1 MDRIRAGL
9 SKRNPAVPPESKH
22 IQDSST
28 DLQGKGRVRKA
39 PKNLEQLLGSDITKK
54 DSGAERSG
62 NPSLVFKKKKS
73 KHISASSFGS
83 KDIQDSSADLICMG
97 KERKASKTFEQF
109 LDSRITK
116 KVSSTDR
123 SSDAYGDFKKKKNK
137 KKSHN
142 LHSKKISSSS
152 LNTAFGPYPTT
163 EDPPGF
169 NKYLNYMTLTTKG
182 LKASLGKSQKEDQES
197 SKNLSMPSGSGPL
210 SHGRYGVYSS
220 TGDHDSSSNEEE
232 SLPIDCYV
240 SSSDEPWEE
249 DEGEEDYGMDYD
261 EEPYSDDGFIPE
273 SEDEDTANNKSLEKS
288 RAFGSDGDKKKG
300 EAEQDIVTINIDLD
314 DFEQENVESMGDSE
328 SSTEFT
334 GMKRVVPK
342 VKQMSHRMEKSSAES
357 ADSDDDVLVIAEE
370 TGSTDD
376 KLRKKENERGTLKSR
391 DDRTVLEGSGS
402 QNIAKKPSETDIGA
416 KKISSIPS
424 VSQGTIVSKTSQDSS
439 QSTQP
444 IKPQGEGSGVKQNK
458 APLVNVIDEIMNR
471 LTGGLSSGNSSAGEN
486 TDEALGPR
494 RVGFDVSASNSD
506 GREKGPEKLLNKSS
520 TSALIV
526 TDSIQSRDRQSSV
539 VSLKPKGDVSSSG
552 NLISTAVG
560 LASNS
565 IHHREKH
572 VSDTSL
578 KHNEDENPSDVALP
592 DSDSSSADNVDNQEN
607 TSTLTSTAANSIQ
620 HEEGSDTGLYLKQK
634 ERAQARGVM
643 LDDSEDSSVDEVDG
657 QQSTKALTTMSLN
670 DSYHEKENGSPVGE
684 QESVAST
691 SHSELTASVL
701 NELQCAEEKN
711 SAVTLQKKT
720 GALQMTGALADLIS
734 RAKTI
739 VENDDSI
746 DSSDDSESEEEED
759 IEDEVEDDDSD
770 EESSDDEEM
779 EVEKKEDNVAEY
791 GSGSNDSEIK
801 KQDITDIDK
810 DDADQSDV
818 SEEKGQSVKKPEGN
832 SVVQNICES
841 INSAVRKEE
850 EVEHREDTSADEAAK
865 DPLFVAEEKDQGTL
879 KQGKSSIGDGST
891 SPPFFAKA
899 LEGEKEI
906 QDGFSVGEDV
916 TDDDAA
922 CLSYAAMGNDEDH
935 DEALFDAGNP
945 SPPSS
950 PISLD
955 MNIASD
961 DDIEDTA
968 DEDPC
973 APSLQPSRTPCIA
986 GTSTDETRSRP
997 QEMSSRAEPSSL
1009 SLQDSTLDEAI
1020 SFLDIEKNSDGTLNV
1035 LLKGDYDDQKLDELF
1050 EKPGVMDYIMTA
1062 AAKKP

>member
-9 SKRNPAVPPESKH
+9 SKRNPAVLPESKH

-28 DLQGKGRVRKA
+28 DLEGRGRVRKA
-39 PKNLEQLLGSDITKK
+39 PKNLEQLLGSHITKK
-54 DSGAERSG
+54 DSSAERSG
-62 NPSLVFKKKKS
+62 SPSLVFKKKKS

-83 KDIQDSSADLICMG
+83 KDIHDSSADLTCMG

-116 KVSSTDR
+116 KDSSTER
-123 SSDAYGDFKKKKNK
+123 SSDAYGDFKKKKSK
-137 KKSHN
+137 KKSHS
-142 LHSKKISSSS
+142 LHSKKTSSSS

-163 EDPPGF
+163 KYPPGF
-169 NKYLNYMTLTTKG
+169 NKYLNYMPLTKKD
-182 LKASLGKSQKEDQES
+182 LKASLSKSQKEDQES
-197 SKNLSMPSGSGPL
+197 SKDLSVPSSSGPL

-240 SSSDEPWEE
+240 SSSDEPWED

-273 SEDEDTANNKSLEKS
+273 SEDEDTANDKSLEKS

-300 EAEQDIVTINIDLD
+300 ESEQDIVTINIDLD
-314 DFEQENVESMGDSE
+314 DFEHENVESMGDSE
-328 SSTEFT
+328 SSVEFT

-342 VKQMSHRMEKSSAES
+342 VKQMSHRKEKSSAES

-370 TGSTDD
+370 AGSTNN
-376 KLRKKENERGTLKSR
+376 KLKKKENERRTLESR
-391 DDRTVLEGSGS
+391 EGKTVLEGRGS
-402 QNIAKKPSETDIGA
+402 QNIAKKPSKTDRGA
-416 KKISSIPS
+416 KKASSIPT
-424 VSQGTIVSKTSQDSS
+424 VSQRTLVSKTSQDSS

-444 IKPQGEGSGVKQNK
+444 IEPQGERSGVKQNK

-486 TDEALGPR
+486 TDEAPGPS
-494 RVGFDVSASNSD
+494 RVGFDVSASTSD
-506 GREKGPEKLLNKSS
+506 DGKKGPERLLNKSS
-520 TSALIV
+520 TSAVIV
-526 TDSIQSRDRQSSV
+526 TDSIQSKDRQSLA
-539 VSLKPKGDVSSSG
+539 VSLKPNGDASLSKDQRSSHGGVQPSG
-552 NLISTAVG
+552 VIL
-560 LASNS
+560 
-565 IHHREKH
+565 
-572 VSDTSL
+572 D
-578 KHNEDENPSDVALP
+578 DC
-592 DSDSSSADNVDNQEN
+592 DSSSADNVNNQES
-607 TSTLTSTAANSIQ
+607 TSALTATAANSIQ
-620 HEEGSDTGLYLKQK
+620 HEQGSDTSLSWKNK
-634 ERAQARGVM
+634 EHAQERGVM
-643 LDDSEDSSVDEVDG
+643 SDDSEDSSDDEVDG
-657 QQSTKALTTMSLN
+657 QQSTMALTAMSLN
-670 DSYHEKENGSPVGE
+670 DSYHEKENSSSVGE
-684 QESVAST
+684 QESVASS

-701 NELQCAEEKN
+701 NELQRADEKN
-711 SAVTLQKKT
+711 PAVTLQKKT

-734 RAKTI
+734 RAKTR

-759 IEDEVEDDDSD
+759 VEDEVEDEDSDEGSND
-770 EESSDDEEM
+770 EESSDDEEEM
-779 EVEKKEDNVAEY
+779 EVEKEEDNVAEY
-791 GSGSNDSEIK
+791 GSGSK
-801 KQDITDIDK
+801 KQDIPDIDK
-810 DDADQSDV
+810 DEADQSHA
-818 SEEKGQSVKKPEGN
+818 SEERDQSGKKPEGN
-832 SVVQNICES
+832 SVDQRIPES
-841 INSAVRKEE
+841 FNSAVRNEE
-850 EVEHREDTSADEAAK
+850 EEDHRRDTSADEAAK
-865 DPLFVAEEKDQGTL
+865 DPSFVAEEKDQGTP
-879 KQGKSSIGDGST
+879 KQGESSLGDGST

-899 LEGEKEI
+899 FEGEKEI

-935 DEALFDAGNP
+935 DEALFDAGDA

-973 APSLQPSRTPCIA
+973 APSLQPPRMPSIA
-986 GTSTDETRSRP
+986 GTSTDETKSRP
-997 QEMSSRAEPSSL
+997 QEPETSSL
-1009 SLQDSTLDEAI
+1009 SLQDSPLDEAI

-1035 LLKGDYDDQKLDELF
+1035 LLKGDYDDEKLDELF